1 MDNLNNASL
10 TLDKAFTTHPPPSNL
25 NRGTQSSKLS
35 IQKQSGSSTTGKNN
49 STEANPKDSISTKAS
64 EWVQIFKS
72 TSTFKQRNLQ
82 QTEERPATK
91 IVRRGMSLPYST
103 GPEWSKKVSKPR
115 ESPNMMMSQMEITE
129 KCRRLVSPIL
139 ASTMA
144 LVQSFQ
150 LPVQCSNRKAPYIE
164 SQVQFVVGPP
174 VQSLGG
180 TGIAVQP
187 APHILIR
194 SAQYS
199 IDHPVRLVQCLM
211 MEALV
216 RIMAQ
221 SGVAMY
227 YNFWNIGKAASHY
240 SPDCSSDQGTFKKA
254 KWQLGFK
261 CPSSRSTLKT
271 NSDNHW

>member
-1 MDNLNNASL
+1 ME
-10 TLDKAFTTHPPPSNL
+10 
-25 NRGTQSSKLS
+25 
-35 IQKQSGSSTTGKNN
+35 QKSVK
-49 STEANPKDSISTKAS
+49 
-64 EWVQIFKS
+64 
-72 TSTFKQRNLQ
+72 TSR
-82 QTEERPATK
+82 
-91 IVRRGMSLPYST
+91 I
-103 GPEWSKKVSKPR
+103 
-115 ESPNMMMSQMEITE
+115 PNMMMSQMEITE

-164 SQVQFVVGPP
+164 SKVQFVVGPP

-180 TGIAVQP
+180 TGIAIQP

-211 MEALV
+211 IEALASVALLVVAEEEDQLPHPLVVV

-227 YNFWNIGKAASHY
+227 YNLWNIGKAASHY

-254 KWQLGFK
+254 KWQSGFK
-261 CPSSRSTLKT
+261 CPSSHSTLKT